1 MKNIMK
7 LYLVIATTC
16 FAFTNAQAGQPTSP
30 ACGAQHC
37 NRAEAPQCVEIEKV
51 LKQYERGLNTADVET
66 IVDVYANDGVLLA
79 PNAPSA
85 VGIDAIRQSYTDT
98 FHAININLSFDIAE
112 VKLLATDWALLRTT
126 STGVINILANGA
138 QIPEGN
144 QELFL
149 LHKTRGE
156 WKIARYS
163 FSTFLAAAN

>member
-1 MKNIMK
+1 MKNLLKI
-7 LYLVIATTC
+7 YFAIATTC
-16 FAFTNAQAGQPTSP
+16 FALADVQAAQPTSP
-30 ACGAQHC
+30 ACGLHC
-37 NRAEAPQCVEIEKV
+37 NRFEAAQCVEIEKV
-51 LKQYERGLNTADVET
+51 LKQYERGLNTADVEA

-112 VKLLATDWALLRTT
+112 VKLLAPDWALLRTT

-144 QELFL
+144 QELFV
-149 LHKTRGE
+149 LHKSRGE

-163 FSTFLAAAN
+163 FSTFLGAN